1 MTLASTIA
9 NMLNEKGYKGFY
21 PWTGK
26 NAFGHERIYYKT
38 GYVELSGN
46 NGFQAID
53 LEDSQN
59 FVQTCKDCVTEY
71 MNKKYEELPIYDLP
85 F

>member
-1 MTLASTIA
+1 MTLASTIST
-9 NMLNEKGYKGFY
+9 MLLDKGYKSHY
-21 PWTGK
+21 PWTGS
-26 NAFGHERIYYKT
+26 NGGYSRIYYKT

-53 LEDSQN
+53 IDDKDFIQA
-59 FVQTCKDCVTEY
+59 CKDCVTEY
-71 MNKKYEELPIYDLP
+71 IASKPKVPDYDLP

>member
-1 MTLASTIA
+1 MTLASKIA
-9 NMLNEKGYKGFY
+9 NMLLEKGYTSHY
-21 PWTGK
+21 PWTG
-26 NAFGHERIYYKT
+26 NNTFGYERIYYKT

-53 LEDSQN
+53 LPQEQD
-59 FVQTCKDCVTEY
+59 FVQACKDCVTEY
-71 MNKKYEELPIYDLP
+71 IASKPKVPDYDYP

>member
-9 NMLNEKGYKGFY
+9 NMLIEKGFRGFH
-21 PWTGK
+21 PWTS
-26 NAFGHERIYYKT
+26 NNSFGYERIYYKD

-46 NGFQAID
+46 HGFQAFD
-53 LEDSQN
+53 LDDHKE
-59 FVQTCKDCVTEY
+59 FVQACKDCVAEY
-71 MNKKYEELPIYDLP
+71 IKNKPQPPNYDLP

>member
-9 NMLNEKGYKGFY
+9 NMLLEKGYTSHY
-21 PWTGK
+21 PWTGT
-26 NAFGHERIYYKT
+26 NFGFARIYYKT
-38 GYVELSGN
+38 GYVELLGN

-53 LEDSQN
+53 LENYPEFIND
-59 FVQTCKDCVTEY
+59 CKDCVT
-71 MNKKYEELPIYDLP
+71 KYIKSKPQVPVYDLP

>member
-9 NMLNEKGYKGFY
+9 NMLVEKGFKGFY
-21 PWTGK
+21 PWTSK
-26 NAFGHERIYYKT
+26 NSFGYERIYHKA

-53 LEDSQN
+53 IDDN
-59 FVQTCKDCVTEY
+59 DFVQACKDCVTEY
-71 MNKKYEELPIYDLP
+71 IASKPKAPSYDLP

>member
-9 NMLNEKGYKGFY
+9 TMLLKKGYTSHY
-21 PWTGK
+21 PWTGS
-26 NAFGHERIYYKT
+26 NGGYSRIYYKT

-53 LEDSQN
+53 LEQEQT
-59 FVQTCKDCVTEY
+59 FVQACKDCVTEY
-71 MNKKYEELPIYDLP
+71 IASKPKVPDYDLP

>member
-1 MTLASTIA
+1 MTYASDIA
-9 NMLNEKGYKGFY
+9 NMLLEKGYKGFY

-26 NAFGHERIYYKT
+26 NSFGYERIYYKT

-53 LEDSQN
+53 LEQEQT
-59 FVQTCKDCVTEY
+59 FVQACKDCVTEY
-71 MNKKYEELPIYDLP
+71 IASKPEPPSYDLP